1 MDTPEKYSPSK
12 GRRHVDTL
20 RANDE
25 DPNTKSQTL
34 FFGIPKG
41 TFYKKSPLA
50 GYGAA
55 PHEASLIA
63 AFSRRPDFAGKLA
76 SAVQARSEKPYGLIK
91 PPVAWAAK
99 LIR

>member
-1 MDTPEKYSPSK
+1 MLIPRELTMKI
-12 GRRHVDTL
+12 
-20 RANDE
+20 
-25 DPNTKSQTL
+25 QTL
-34 FFGIPKG
+34 KVKHCFFGIPKG
-41 TFYKKSPLA
+41 TFYKRSPLE

-63 AFSRRPDFAGKLA
+63 SFSRRPDFAGKLA
-76 SAVQARSEKPYGLIK
+76 SAVQARSEKPYGFMK